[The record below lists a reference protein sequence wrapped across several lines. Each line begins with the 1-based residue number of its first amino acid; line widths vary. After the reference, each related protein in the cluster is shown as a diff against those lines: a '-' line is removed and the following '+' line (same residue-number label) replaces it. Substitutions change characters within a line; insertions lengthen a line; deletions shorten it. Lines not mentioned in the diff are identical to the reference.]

1 MTPPNPRAH
10 PTDLAG
16 LEVPEVHVPD
26 ADVPWLA
33 LTAGHKDENG
43 AVDTAALV
51 VRLQGLALAALDMA
65 QRLAGSGG
73 LRPDRD
79 ARWAK
84 VAESLVDAAA
94 KSLGAHE
101 ARRVATYRKSVAAAR
116 WAERLLAAA
125 SGLAGASGRAGR
137 RDARGRSSGAGRPG
151 GGGPTAGVGAV
162 TGGPGDL
169 RATLQRAGR
178 RRRRGQMFVCRKS
191 GLTSRGLRAGEE
203 ALARLRAEGLGD
215 GAPPR
220 LVVEPELAGP
230 PRGRQGRPPG
240 RKRVSK
246 VIKAP

>member
-10 PTDLAG
+10 PADLAG

-116 WAERLLAAA
+116 WAERLQAAA
-125 SGLAGASGRAGR
+125 
-137 RDARGRSSGAGRPG
+137 
-151 GGGPTAGVGAV
+151 V
-162 TGGPGDL
+162 DL
-169 RATLQRAGR
+169 RARLVALGAETPEDARAALAVPAEADPPPAWAPLLADPEIFEQLFREPGDGAAAAR
-178 RRRRGQMFVCRKS
+178 MFVCRKS
-191 GLTSRGLRAGEE
+191 GLKSRGLRAGEE
-203 ALARLRAEGLGD
+203 ALARLRAEGSD
-215 GAPPR
+215 KGAPPR

-246 VIKAP
+246 AIKAP